1 MAKEKIAQE
10 NREALRK
17 ELRDKG
23 KGKRKAVREKVR
35 GAATALV
42 ALVSLSFLFGC
53 ASATPSS
60 KSQTSTAK
68 HNVIT
73 ININIAAPTNALAC
87 AAVPGGLSFTI
98 TDLLGTQVQSADA
111 GGNES
116 VNQTATPTN
125 TSGVTG
131 DKPIETIGEV
141 GKTAI
146 TGGASAVTAEAKKL
160 LAGST
165 TSTTAAD
172 AAAKATAAA
181 SGAACSDGS
190 CTIAK

>member
-10 NREALRK
+10 NRDALRK
-17 ELRDKG
+17 ELREKG
-23 KGKRKAVREKVR
+23 KGKRKRVRDKVR
-35 GAATALV
+35 GAVVALV
-42 ALVSLSFLFGC
+42 ALASLSFLFGC

-60 KSQTSTAK
+60 KSQTSTVK
-68 HNVIT
+68 HNVINLT
-73 ININIAAPTNALAC
+73 INIAALPTNQLAC
-87 AAVPGGLSFTI
+87 ASVPGGLSFTI

-146 TGGASAVTAEAKKL
+146 TGGAAAAIDEAKKL
-160 LAGST
+160 V
-165 TSTTAAD
+165 TSSD
-172 AAAKATAAA
+172 AATAAA
-181 SGAACSDGS
+181 TAAKTATACSDGS
-190 CTIAK
+190 CSATK